1 MVESNKMKFSF
12 TNLNNN
18 NNNNNNNNR
27 RTKFT
32 LSPLGKAFEK
42 DLLMMIEIIH

>member
-1 MVESNKMKFSF
+1 MIIIITIIEQ
-12 TNLNNN
+12 TQ
-18 NNNNNNNNR
+18 
-27 RTKFT
+27 FT